1 MIQPDIFTTRER
13 PVITDWYMNDVFY
26 KDEATYQTS
35 GFSSRIIHRTNL
47 MYVNYQVKD
56 NMNMLKGMKL
66 SAYNNHEGGASVI
79 KCQLMAISIE
89 KSDFVYRKLSSFN
102 HLIFRFELDGLWKH
116 RFDGR
121 VYSHGTKIGLPM
133 DMIEDIRERI
143 NSYRKKD

>member
-13 PVITDWYMNDVFY
+13 PVVTDWYALDVTFKGEVHY
-26 KDEATYQTS
+26 RVP
-35 GFSSRIIHRTNL
+35 GFSSKIIHRTNC
-47 MYVNYQVKD
+47 MYVDYQVKD
-56 NMNMLKGMKL
+56 DMNMLKGMEL
-66 SAYNNHEGGASVI
+66 AVYNNHEGGASVI

-121 VYSHGTKIGLPM
+121 VYSYGTKIGLPM
-133 DMIEDIRERI
+133 DMIEDIR
-143 NSYRKKD
+143 